1 MLSWLTPTNMVIIH
15 LIQCS
20 HSRGNRKLET
30 QGRHQQHGT
39 PRTLPR
45 IRETERY
52 FCPFF
57 HLPVVHLF
65 IRLSIH
71 IPKCRVWIN
80 EQCSPPHLQLKLSD
94 PQPEAVNKPAV
105 KYCST
110 VGLVPSMG
118 RNIQGWI
125 KANCEK
131 KKEGYERYIDKECV
145 GGALSGFW
153 ATVAKWRQGDQSEA
167 NLGTMPLG
175 WQHAGIWSEQNSLQV
190 LRRDKTRPEPSFK
203 HTHWHS

>member
-30 QGRHQQHGT
+30 QGRHQRHGT

-105 KYCST
+105 KYYST
-110 VGLVPSMG
+110 IGLVPSMG

-131 KKEGYERYIDKECV
+131 KKKDMSDTLINSVLVELCQVFEQQ
-145 GGALSGFW
+145 S
-153 ATVAKWRQGDQSEA
+153 QSEGK
-167 NLGTMPLG
+167 GTKVKP
-175 WQHAGIWSEQNSLQV
+175 
-190 LRRDKTRPEPSFK
+190 T
-203 HTHWHS
+203 